1 MPSKANAA
9 ELCCRYAFGDSVRAA
24 VPIAPPSADASN
36 EFVER
41 PLDEIVR
48 VGADMGTEDMDSG
61 EVPSV
66 AGEKTEP
73 AVDHSVAGE
82 A

>member
-1 MPSKANAA
+1 MNAA
-9 ELCCRYAFGDSVRAA
+9 ELCCRYISGDSVRAA
-24 VPIAPPSADASN
+24 VLIKPPSADPSE

-48 VGADMGTEDMDSG
+48 VGTNIGTEAMDSG

-66 AGEKTEP
+66 TGENTEP
-73 AVDHSVAGE
+73 TIDHSAAGD